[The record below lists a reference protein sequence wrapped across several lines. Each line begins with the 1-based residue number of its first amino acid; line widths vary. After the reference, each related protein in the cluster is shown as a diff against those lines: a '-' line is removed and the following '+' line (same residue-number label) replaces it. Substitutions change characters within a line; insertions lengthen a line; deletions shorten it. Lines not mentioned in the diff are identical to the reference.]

1 MDFQTSLEWSLEIV
15 QCLEERGMSW
25 PLLFHSAEKGERVL
39 PPRGGKARFSAG
51 QACSLA
57 LINECTCKKELMG
70 LCKQHKKYLLE

>member
-1 MDFQTSLEWSLEIV
+1 MSLEWSLEIL

-51 QACSLA
+51 QACPIS
-57 LINECTCKKELMG
+57 LINECSCRKELVA
-70 LCKQHKKYLLE
+70 LYKQHEKHLLE